1 MWYDMILWYDYG
13 NIPGGSARIAKKGG
27 GWSVM
32 ARKILGLITLTICLL
47 GLTGCVFG
55 SVDEMYALPKSS
67 EAYVN
72 LQAKINEEKGSNEY
86 IAPLS
91 GENRQTIQLVD
102 MDGDGT
108 QEAVAFFRDNSSDAP
123 LKIVIFKMDDRQEYQ
138 VCARIEGV
146 GSEIESIDYL
156 NLCGTPG
163 IDILVSWQVSASVHT
178 LVGYSIAGSEPVE
191 ILRTGYERYLATDLD
206 QDGRVELALTQE
218 ESGAASRWRIE
229 YYDGRE
235 GIMELVSSAPL
246 SQGATDVSTWTDGY
260 LKGEVPG
267 LFVTSYFGKDVLIT
281 DVFCLDDKG
290 LRNISL
296 AGTSGQS
303 ANVFQYYAG
312 VYPTD
317 MNGDGLTDVPVARE
331 IPSYG
336 NSSTETFWWMDW
348 MTYGPDG
355 KASQAMTTYHGSD
368 GWYLELPE
376 DWTGDFSMCR
386 QESSTTGVRS
396 VTFAKGTEAADEEG
410 EAGSPQPFL
419 TICALMGADRET
431 LAHQGD
437 RFILWT
443 DSTTIYTGE
452 FLSGWDC
459 GLDEK
464 GLTERFHHSAAG
476 RNDTGH

>member
-1 MWYDMILWYDYG
+1 MIWYYG
-13 NIPGGSARIAKKGG
+13 MTMETSRTDPIGPITKGG

-47 GLTGCVFG
+47 GLSGCMFG

-102 MDGDGT
+102 VDGDGA
-108 QEAVAFFRDNSSDAP
+108 QEAVAFFRDASSEAP
-123 LKIVIFKMDDRQEYQ
+123 LKIVFFKMDNRQEYQ
-138 VCARIEGV
+138 VYARIEGV

-156 NLCGTPG
+156 DLCGTPG
-163 IDILVSWQVSASVHT
+163 TDILVSWQVSASVHT
-178 LVGYSIAGSEPVE
+178 LVGYSITGGEPVE
-191 ILRTGYERYLATDLD
+191 ILRTGYERYLAADLD
-206 QDGRVELALTQE
+206 QDGREELALAQE
-218 ESGAASRWRIE
+218 ESGAASHWRIE

-235 GIMELVSSAPL
+235 GMMELVSSAPL
-246 SQGATDVSTWTDGY
+246 SEGTTDISTWTAGY
-260 LKGEVPG
+260 LEGKVPG

-281 DVFCLDDKG
+281 DVFCVDDKG

-296 AGTSGQS
+296 TRHSRQS
-303 ANVFQYYAG
+303 ANIFQYYDG

-336 NSSTETFWWMDW
+336 NSSTGTFWWMDW
-348 MTYGPDG
+348 KTYGPDG
-355 KASQAMTTYHGSD
+355 TATQGMTTYHGSD
-368 GWYLELPE
+368 GWYLEIPE

-396 VTFAKGTEAADEEG
+396 VTFAKGRETAATEES
-410 EAGSPQPFL
+410 EAESPQPFL
-419 TICALMGADRET
+419 TICALVGADRES
-431 LAHQGD
+431 LAHQGE

-459 GLDEK
+459 GLDKES
-464 GLTERFHHSAAG
+464 LIQRFHHSTASWNYG
-476 RNDTGH
+476 N